1 MSTAMF
7 IELVSLDIGGTV
19 AKNGEGS
26 ITAQL
31 AVAIDREFD
40 AVRAA
45 VQQFKTRRDGPQ
57 VVAAGV
63 CVATG
68 RQDRTAEA
76 TAVLERAARDIAVM
90 TLFDDV
96 LPALHELR
104 QLPVRVV
111 LLSNVMGCAAPPAGT
126 APPLDGAIDATF
138 YSCDIG
144 YAKPDRRAFWAVA
157 RHFDVDRHRI
167 VHIGD
172 AFETDVRG
180 ARAAGCQALLI
191 DRAAQQ
197 DGPDSIR
204 SLRSLGTRLRDE
216 FGVRSA

>member
-1 MSTAMF
+1 MS

-19 AKNGEGS
+19 AQNSPGS

-31 AVAIDREFD
+31 AAAIDREFG

-45 VQQFKTRRDGPQ
+45 VQQFKTRRDDPQ
-57 VVAAGV
+57 VVAAAV
-63 CVATG
+63 CAATG
-68 RQDRTAEA
+68 RPDLTAEA
-76 TAVLERAARDIAVM
+76 KAVLEQAARDIAVI
-90 TLFDDV
+90 TPFDDV
-96 LPALHELR
+96 LPALYELR
-104 QLPVRVV
+104 RLQVRIV

-126 APPLDGAIDATF
+126 APPLDDALDATF

-144 YAKPDRRAFWAVA
+144 YAKPDQRAFWAVA
-157 RHFDVDRHRI
+157 RHFGVDRHRI
-167 VHIGD
+167 IHIGD
-172 AFETDVRG
+172 ALETDVCG

-191 DRAAQQ
+191 DRAAQR

-204 SLRSLGTRLRDE
+204 SLQSLGTRLRDE